1 MTTIQILPVA
11 RKPRTYKRRG
21 AAREVAALAAAL
33 PSLVV
38 LVRDAKGH
46 AARAASVISSGGVS
60 PLSVLCHAEDAANA
74 AKTAGVLLFLVER
87 AEDTERLDRLGSLA
101 VVAEQPRKAPSGG
114 PATLAECLVLA
125 VESLVGTAKASA
137 DAAEREAHNPST

>member
-1 MTTIQILPVA
+1 MTTIKILPVA
-11 RKPRTYKRRG
+11 RTPRTYKRRG
-21 AAREVAALAAAL
+21 AARELAALAAAL

-46 AARAASVISSGGVS
+46 AARAASVISDGVS

-101 VVAEQPRKAPSGG
+101 VVAEQPRKAPSGDH
-114 PATLAECLVLA
+114 ASLTECVVLA
-125 VESLVGTAKASA
+125 VASLVGTAKASA

>member
-1 MTTIQILPVA
+1 MTTIKILPVA
-11 RKPRTYKRRG
+11 RTPRTYKRRG

-46 AARAASVISSGGVS
+46 AARAASVISDGVS

-87 AEDTERLDRLGSLA
+87 ADAGRLDHLGSLA
-101 VVAEQPRKAPSGG
+101 VVAEQPRKKDGG
-114 PATLAECLVLA
+114 DTASLTECVVLA
-125 VESLVGTAKASA
+125 IKALLRAAKASA
-137 DAAEREAHNPST
+137 DAAERETHNPST

>member
-1 MTTIQILPVA
+1 MTTIKILPVA
-11 RKPRTYKRRG
+11 RTPRTYKRRG
-21 AAREVAALAAAL
+21 AARELAALAAAL

-46 AARAASVISSGGVS
+46 AARAASVISDGVS

-87 AEDTERLDRLGSLA
+87 AEAGRLDRLGSLA
-101 VVAEQPRKAPSGG
+101 VVAEQPRKAPSGDT
-114 PATLAECLVLA
+114 ATLAECLVLA
-125 VESLVGTAKASA
+125 VESLVSTAKASA